1 MNPTD
6 KKIANLIL
14 EMLLRR
20 DPGKTICPSE
30 VARSLYPENWREEM
44 EHVREV
50 SRALVREGKIVITQK
65 GQEVDA
71 ENFKGAIRLRLKN

>member
-1 MNPTD
+1 MSPTD

-44 EHVREV
+44 EHIREV
-50 SRALVREGKIVITQK
+50 AKVLVSEGKIVITQK
-65 GQEVDA
+65 VIEVDP
-71 ENFKGAIRLRLKN
+71 ENFKGAIRLRLKS

>member
-65 GQEVDA
+65 GIEVDP
-71 ENFKGAIRLRLKN
+71 ENFKGAIRLKLKS

>member
-1 MNPTD
+1 MNPID

-14 EMLLRR
+14 EILLRR

-44 EHVREV
+44 EHVREIARVLV
-50 SRALVREGKIVITQK
+50 SEGEIVITQK
-65 GQEVDA
+65 GIEVDP
-71 ENFKGAIRLRLKN
+71 ENFKGAIRLRLKS